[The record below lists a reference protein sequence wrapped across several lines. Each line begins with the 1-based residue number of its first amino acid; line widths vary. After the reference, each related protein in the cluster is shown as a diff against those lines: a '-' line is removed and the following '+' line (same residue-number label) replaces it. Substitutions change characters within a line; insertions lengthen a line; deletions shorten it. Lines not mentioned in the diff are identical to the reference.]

1 MRRVVLSTL
10 LLSVVL
16 LGNSHTVSLGA
27 SAPAQTKSKPAASAK
42 PAVKPAAK
50 PAVKHVAAKPT
61 GILDASYQEIEPL
74 VLLKDPESWIGKK
87 VTFEG
92 TFTSFTPYA
101 LDYKKALRTSKDNI
115 AFLIQRPD
123 VTHHVIPLSEL
134 KLIYPRKNV
143 EKVMDVESGD
153 KVLVKGT
160 VFSAAL
166 GDPWMD
172 VDNLI
177 LLKKSAEN
185 EAKAK
190 EKEKKKKAGVDE

>member
-1 MRRVVLSTL
+1 MRQVALSAL
-10 LLSVVL
+10 LLSVL
-16 LGNSHTVSLGA
+16 ALSTPHSHHAWAGTVPHPEKA
-27 SAPAQTKSKPAASAK
+27 KPAAS
-42 PAVKPAAK
+42 AVKPAAK
-50 PAVKHVAAKPT
+50 PAPKAKATQKPI
-61 GILDASYQEIEPL
+61 GIVDTTYQEIDPL
-74 VLLKDPESWIGKK
+74 VLLKDPEGWIGKK

-101 LDYKKALRTSKDNI
+101 LDYKKAMRSSKDYI
-115 AFLIQRPD
+115 AFLVQRPD
-123 VTHHVIPLSEL
+123 VTHHTIPLSEL

-177 LLKKSAEN
+177 LLKKSPEN
-185 EAKAK
+185 AAKAK
-190 EKEKKKKAGVDE
+190 AKKSNKGSAEE